1 MNFSASRRKA
11 RVVGGSEEVEI
22 SKESNVVP
30 GNGED
35 PPRPLFGA
43 RAGRKPFRQS
53 KLRNSYSHTDEVVP
67 ENESSAAD
75 DNDGPVVIR
84 PNISRLSSGR
94 LKKNK
99 PTASKLSFGTE
110 VGESESGIAGEA
122 DAPCKRISSPKTIT
136 KRGVALRGLPT
147 RLSQESDDRPKYSKE
162 YLQELQSSTPSTPR
176 DISSLHAEDALEM
189 ELDASELE
197 GALIVD
203 SPTAKPRESETR
215 ILSEVEI
222 QEKKERRV
230 RLAKETDFL
239 SVEDDDEEK
248 PEGQKTKSSRL
259 QAEEEDLGEGFDDF
273 VEDGGLSLGRR
284 AVKERRKRERQQ
296 MAELISAAEG
306 HSSDSSSDS
315 DAERR
320 IAYESAQTRAGLDG
334 LKKPSKKPKD
344 ELWQVPPKI
353 TPLPS
358 LADCLARLQ
367 DRIKDM
373 ERDIKIKDAGV
384 RQLKK
389 EKDEVAAREVEL
401 QTLLNE
407 AGKKYQEAMGG
418 RGGSSVGQHGLV
430 AELASERGLESL
442 GTTPGRSADS
452 EDVEM
457 G

>member
-1 MNFSASRRKA
+1 M
-11 RVVGGSEEVEI
+11 
-22 SKESNVVP
+22 P
-30 GNGED
+30 GNNAD
-35 PPRPLFGA
+35 PPRPLFGSK
-43 RAGRKPFRQS
+43 AGRKPFRQS
-53 KLRNSYSHTDEVVP
+53 KLRNSYSHEDETTGI
-67 ENESSAAD
+67 EESSAAD
-75 DNDGPVVIR
+75 DDDGPVVIR
-84 PNISRLSSGR
+84 PNVSRLSSGR

-99 PTASKLSFGTE
+99 PAASKLSFATTPD
-110 VGESESGIAGEA
+110 ESEGGTAGEA
-122 DAPCKRISSPKTIT
+122 DAPLKGISSAKST
-136 KRGVALRGLPT
+136 KRGVALRGLPM
-147 RLSQESDDRPKYSKE
+147 RLPQESDDRPKYSKE
-162 YLQELQSSTPSTPR
+162 ILQELQSSTPSTPR
-176 DISSLHAEDALEM
+176 DISSLNAEDAAEM

-203 SPTAKPRESETR
+203 SPAPKPRDPGTR

-222 QEKKERRV
+222 REKKERRV

-239 SVEDDDEEK
+239 SVEDEDEDEAG
-248 PEGQKTKSSRL
+248 GQKTKSSRL

-284 AVKERRKRERQQ
+284 AEKERKKRERQQ

-334 LKKPSKKPKD
+334 LNKPSKMPK
-344 ELWQVPPKI
+344 EESSQVPPKI

-358 LADCLARLQ
+358 LAECLARLQ

-384 RQLKK
+384 RQLRK
-389 EKDEVAAREVEL
+389 EKEEVAAREVEL
-401 QTLLNE
+401 QALLNE

-418 RGGSSVGQHGLV
+418 RGGSSREQGVV

-442 GTTPGRSADS
+442 GTTPGRSAGS
-452 EDVEM
+452 EDIEM